1 MTTSPRWIPRASLAR
16 EPSRASIEGDAR
28 ARTTT
33 AEALA
38 SPRGRPRAST
48 PCETTTNASR
58 YPDGRATTRDA
69 GRMRAVT
76 TRETVRTRASVAV
89 RRSVTSSVGGDARA
103 RGGGRRCRRTL
114 GRDDGGCV
122 GVGTFSTT
130 RTTIER
136 TRTRARREGDAS
148 EESSSRDAVEEKK
161 RAFWET
167 FWETLEEQRGKAPFM
182 KTRRRVETTTTTTET
197 TTETET
203 VRRETD
209 GTARSDTFWGRCTIG
224 GLALAVLMTLSASSL
239 THWPTAKYAACNPL
253 VFFFDPSG
261 PEAEAKFAIV
271 AEIARRLAKPVVRYF
286 AAWCALRSRWRLMWA
301 SFAASC
307 VLPVVYNV

>member
-1 MTTSPRWIPRASLAR
+1 M
-16 EPSRASIEGDAR
+16 E
-28 ARTTT
+28 
-33 AEALA
+33 
-38 SPRGRPRAST
+38 
-48 PCETTTNASR
+48 
-58 YPDGRATTRDA
+58 
-69 GRMRAVT
+69 
-76 TRETVRTRASVAV
+76 TRA
-89 RRSVTSSVGGDARA
+89 
-103 RGGGRRCRRTL
+103 
-114 GRDDGGCV
+114 
-122 GVGTFSTT
+122 
-130 RTTIER
+130 
-136 TRTRARREGDAS
+136 RARREGDAS